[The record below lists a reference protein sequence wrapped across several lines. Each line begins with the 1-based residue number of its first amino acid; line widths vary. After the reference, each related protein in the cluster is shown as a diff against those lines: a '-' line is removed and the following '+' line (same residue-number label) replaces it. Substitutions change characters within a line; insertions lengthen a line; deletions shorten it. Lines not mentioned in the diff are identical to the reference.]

1 MLLCAVLQAKDVRHA
16 ELAQRLPGGAKI
28 ESAVRR
34 VERFFDRHPLDQQDT
49 ARLVLRLLPDTGPRT
64 FLLDRTN
71 WQLGNQHVNVLVLAV
86 VWRGVAVPL
95 LFELLPHGGSSDQL
109 TRQTLLDD
117 ALTLLTAQQV
127 EVLIADREFIGHDW
141 LDDLL
146 TRGVHCCIRLRNNTL
161 LDDLPASQWWP
172 NLGVGERGLITHDVE
187 VHGLPLQ
194 VAATI
199 GQDGERVIV
208 AGNVPAARLL
218 ALYRKRWK
226 IECLFRHLKS
236 KGFRLENTHMALHDH
251 LERLLCLL
259 TLAFVWSVVIGLEEP
274 ARIKG
279 HGRAA
284 WSAFTLGLRRL
295 VQAFTRAASGLPETL
310 LALITQAFASLHTVK
325 SESVGY

>member
-1 MLLCAVLQAKDVRHA
+1 M
-16 ELAQRLPGGAKI
+16 
-28 ESAVRR
+28 
-34 VERFFDRHPLDQQDT
+34 
-49 ARLVLRLLPDTGPRT
+49 
-64 FLLDRTN
+64 
-71 WQLGNQHVNVLVLAV
+71 
-86 VWRGVAVPL
+86 PL